1 MPEQPRLFA
10 PAPCEGP
17 RLASVP
23 LPPGISATA
32 RWSEDRK
39 YRYSL
44 IWQPIPP
51 REGRKPAVIG
61 LNCSGGSEDVAD
73 RTLCRVYHFFP
84 QGFTMLNLFGLR
96 ATDPAELGRSADPVG
111 PDNDEVI
118 VEAVRTSSFVVV
130 AWGAPPSGRVGE
142 LVRDRALVVRAALRG
157 KTVLCWG
164 TTQDGSP
171 RHPSRLGNDVAL
183 VPWESR
189 R

>member
-10 PAPCEGP
+10 PPPDAP

-32 RWSEDRK
+32 RWSEDRR

-61 LNCSGGSEDVAD
+61 LNPSGASETCGD
-73 RTLCRVYHFFP
+73 RTLCRVYSLLGG
-84 QGFTMLNLFGLR
+84 GFTMLNLFGLR

-111 PDNDEVI
+111 PDNDETI
-118 VEAVRTSSFVVV
+118 LEAVRTASFVVV
-130 AWGAPPSGRVGE
+130 AWGAPPSGRVGD

-164 TTQDGSP
+164 TTKDGSP
-171 RHPSRLGNDVAL
+171 RHPLYLPGTAEL
-183 VPWESR
+183 IPWGGR
-189 R
+189 